1 MGFFY
6 LYNIFIG
13 MRKIRLTEEQ
23 MVRMLMENELEDQML
38 TTYRTLTQRIT
49 STCRSSYSKL
59 MNLSLREI
67 LEGNHKALEQE
78 LDTMDELN
86 EKMYNRI
93 QEFVDTRSE
102 EEYDANEDFY
112 TQLSDVSHDLNKGV
126 YRQLEA
132 LSGLVRK
139 LDGLAE
145 YYTDE
150 GEYGPSPQDSLKDL
164 DTPLD
169 I

>member
-13 MRKIRLTEEQ
+13 MRKIKLTEGQ
-23 MVRMLMENELEDQML
+23 MVRMLMENELDDQML
-38 TTYRTLTQRIT
+38 TTYRTVVKRIV
-49 STCRSSYSKL
+49 SECRSSYNKL

-67 LEGNHKALEQE
+67 LEGQHKSLEQE
-78 LDTMDELN
+78 LSNMDELN
-86 EKMYNRI
+86 EKIYNRI
-93 QEFVDTRSE
+93 QEFVDKQSE
-102 EEYDANEDFY
+102 ESYDANEEYF
-112 TQLSDVSHDLNKGV
+112 TQLSDVSHDLNRGV
-126 YRQLEA
+126 YIQLDA

-139 LDGLAE
+139 LDALTE

-164 DTPLD
+164 DNA
-169 I
+169 IEI